1 MEPGDK
7 GGPRLPLPRTSFVG
21 RAPELEEIRR
31 LLAKGAVVTLTGP
44 GGSGKTRLALEAA
57 QRQPDDFLDQPWW
70 VDLSSLASGD
80 LVAGAVA
87 TAIGLRGRPG
97 VELVDEIVETIGDG
111 RRLLILD
118 NCEHLIEACASL
130 CETLV
135 TRCYGLAVLTTSR
148 TALRIPGENVLAVP
162 TLPIEDE
169 AVQLFV
175 ERARSANAGF
185 ALGPANEDDVRA
197 ICRRLDGIPLAIE
210 LAATWAAVMSPS
222 ELLPLL
228 DRRFTVLTTG
238 TRGASERQR
247 TLWSAIDWSHELL
260 GPRERI
266 LFRRLS
272 VFAGSFTREAA
283 EQVCSDEALPEASIL
298 NNLASLCSASM
309 VVADAPPAGA
319 TRYRLLESLRAYG
332 LERLS
337 GAREDEALQ
346 DRHLRYFT
354 AVAEAAFDR
363 RMQGGLRS
371 AIELLEPDRDNV
383 RAAIDWGL
391 ERDPENALG
400 LAAALVEDL
409 RHSLF
414 TFSEM
419 RPRLQALLARTSP
432 NTPRYPWALL
442 ALGYTAFT
450 AALDEEAVQ
459 AFSESIHLF
468 EQFGD
473 RCGEAWARIALGN
486 AYWAIG
492 DLPASTRELRLSEAI
507 HRQLGNRLGRN
518 RASLRAAIAGAFD
531 PALQPGVRQEL
542 EGAIQE
548 GRELGDRFG
557 EGMASQWVGL
567 IDLTSGDKAT
577 ARAHFLAA
585 IPLLENDSVVSVS
598 LFGLAGCCLD
608 ADPARSLRLI
618 GAGEALQPRRG
629 LRKPPVLEEVIEE
642 YQPRAAARVGEELA
656 ASLFAE
662 GFSMSRAEAI
672 ALALSP
678 EETGMSVG
686 RRGAGPG
693 GLTQREREIA
703 RLVSDGLTNQQ
714 IADSLFLSV
723 RTVETHVDRILGK
736 LGFHNRTRLASWV
749 REQDVQTRDT

>member
-1 MEPGDK
+1 MEVGDPAK
-7 GGPRLPLPRTSFVG
+7 PRLPIPRTSFVG
-21 RAPELEEIRR
+21 RAAELGEIGR
-31 LLAKGAVVTLTGP
+31 LLATGAVVTLTGP

-70 VDLSSLASGD
+70 VDLASLASGD

-111 RRLLILD
+111 RRLLVLD

-135 TRCYGLAVLTTSR
+135 TRCNGLAVLATSR
-148 TALRIPGENVLAVP
+148 TPLRLPGESVLAVP

-175 ERARSANAGF
+175 DRARSANAGF
-185 ALGPANEDDVRA
+185 ALGPANEDDVGA

-260 GPRERI
+260 GPTERI

-283 EQVCSDEALPEASIL
+283 EQVCSDQALLEASIL
-298 NNLASLCSASM
+298 NKLASLCSASM

-337 GAREDEALQ
+337 GSGEDEALQ
-346 DRHLRYFT
+346 DRHLGYFT

-391 ERDPENALG
+391 ERNPENALG

-419 RPRLQALLARTSP
+419 RPRLQALIARTSP
-432 NTPRYPWALL
+432 NTPRYAWALL

-450 AALDEEAVQ
+450 AALDEETVQ

-492 DLPASTRELRLSEAI
+492 DLPASTRELRLSEEI

-531 PALQPGVRQEL
+531 PASQPAVRQEL

-557 EGMASQWVGL
+557 EGMANQWVGL
-567 IDLTSGDKAT
+567 IDLTSGDTAT

-598 LFGLAGCCLD
+598 LFGLAGCCVD

-629 LRKPPVLEEVIEE
+629 LRKPPVLADVIEE
-642 YQPRAAARVGEELA
+642 YQPRAVARVGEELA

-672 ALALSP
+672 ALALTP
-678 EETGMSVG
+678 EKEPGPDAG
-686 RRGAGPG
+686 RKVHPG
-693 GLTQREREIA
+693 GLTQRESEIA
-703 RLVSDGLTNQQ
+703 RLVADGLTNRE
-714 IADSLFLSV
+714 IADSLTLSV
-723 RTVETHVDRILGK
+723 RTVETHVDRILTK

-749 REQDVQTRDT
+749 REQNPATKHT

>member
-1 MEPGDK
+1 MEPTETS
-7 GGPRLPLPRTSFVG
+7 GPRLPIPRTSFVG
-21 RAPELEEIRR
+21 RAAELEEIGR
-31 LLAKGAVVTLTGP
+31 LLATGAVVTLTGP

-57 QRQPDDFLDQPWW
+57 QRQPDVFLEQPWW
-70 VDLSSLASGD
+70 VDLASLASGD

-111 RRLLILD
+111 RRLLVLD

-135 TRCYGLAVLTTSR
+135 TRCYGLAVLATSR
-148 TALRIPGENVLAVP
+148 IPLRIPGENVLAVP
-162 TLPIEDE
+162 TLRIEDE
-169 AVQLFV
+169 AVQLFAD
-175 ERARSANAGF
+175 RARSASAGF
-185 ALGPANEDDVRA
+185 TLGPANEPDVRE

-238 TRGASERQR
+238 SRGAAERQR

-260 GPRERI
+260 GPDERI

-283 EQVCSDEALPEASIL
+283 EQVCSDQAIPAELIL
-298 NNLASLCSASM
+298 SNLASLSTASM
-309 VVADAPPAGA
+309 VAADAPPAGA

-332 LERLS
+332 LERL
-337 GAREDEALQ
+337 GEAGEQEALHA
-346 DRHLRYFT
+346 RHLNYFT
-354 AVAEAAFDR
+354 SLAEAAFDR

-391 ERDPENALG
+391 ERDPESALG

-409 RHSLF
+409 RNSLF

-419 RPRLQALLARTSP
+419 RPRLQALLGRTSP
-432 NTPRYPWALL
+432 NTLRYAWALL

-492 DLPASTRELRLSEAI
+492 DLPGSTRELRLSEEI

-531 PALQPGVRQEL
+531 RELQPAVRQEL
-542 EGAIQE
+542 EGAIQQ
-548 GRELGDRFG
+548 GRELGDTFG
-557 EGMASQWVGL
+557 EGMAQQWVGL
-567 IDLTSGDKAT
+567 IDLTSGKKSS
-577 ARAHFLAA
+577 ARSHFLAA

-608 ADPARSLRLI
+608 TDPERSLRLI
-618 GAGEALQPRRG
+618 GAGEALSPRRG
-629 LRKPPVLEEVIEE
+629 LPKPPVLAEVVEE
-642 YQPRAAARVGEELA
+642 YRPRASARVGDERA

-662 GFSMSRAEAI
+662 GFAMSRDEAI

-678 EETGMSVG
+678 EKEPGPDAA
-686 RRGAGPG
+686 RRVHPG
-693 GLTQREREIA
+693 GLTQRESEIA
-703 RLVSDGLTNQQ
+703 RLVSNGLTNRE
-714 IADSLFLSV
+714 IADSLTLSV
-723 RTVETHVDRILGK
+723 RTVETHVDRILTK

-749 REQDVQTRDT
+749 REQDPDTKDT